1 MATGKRRVQAPTLSA
16 RLGARIT
23 REARADGSVAACCDG
38 HSVGLGE
45 FSAHAVERAQ
55 RLHTGLP
62 FAALASE
69 RTRIDKEVSLLARRL
84 AMRGLLEYRIARSQN
99 GKDTGADDVVI
110 EPQVPDYWPCNPQ
123 LGNADVLVLSRFS
136 YLRRRGDA
144 MVLES
149 PRAGALFKLCNPAIV
164 SVVAMLS
171 APQPVKR
178 LREQEGF
185 PGL

>member
-23 REARADGSVAACCDG
+23 LEARADGNVAACCDG

-45 FSAHAVERAQ
+45 LSPHAMERAQ
-55 RLHTGLP
+55 RLRTGLP
-62 FAALASE
+62 FASLASE
-69 RTRIDKEVSLLARRL
+69 RTRIDKEVGLLARRL
-84 AMRGLLEYRIARSQN
+84 AMRGLLEYRIARAQN
-99 GKDTGADDVVI
+99 GKDTATDNVVI
-110 EPQVPDYWPCNPQ
+110 EPQVPDYWPCNPTR

-149 PRAGALFKLCNPAIV
+149 
-164 SVVAMLS
+164 
-171 APQPVKR
+171 
-178 LREQEGF
+178 
-185 PGL
+185 